1 MKRITLILLMSL
13 FMTSCVNDVAVM
25 RNMRNSLSPTLQS
38 KAELKV
44 SREILEY
51 VNENYHGI
59 PMSMCYDLIDFG
71 TIERH
76 TRHDMIND
84 TTELMTVVRYR
95 LPHEFYYIDGHRKY
109 RIKCVWEFDEDM
121 NFRSIE
127 IKDKQYDFFFLD
139 ETLIELRNEIY

>member
-25 RNMRNSLSPTLQS
+25 RNVKNSLSPTLQS

-44 SREILEY
+44 SRKISEY
-51 VNENYHGI
+51 INENYYDI
-59 PMSMCYDLIDFG
+59 AMSHCYDLIEFG

-76 TRHDMIND
+76 IRHDMIND
-84 TTELMTVVRYR
+84 TTKLMTVVRYK
-95 LPHEFYYIDGHRKY
+95 LPHKFYYIDGHRKY
-109 RIKCVWEFDEDM
+109 RIECVWVFDKDM
-121 NFRSIE
+121 DFLSIE

-139 ETLIELRNEIY
+139 ERLIELKHEIY

>member
-13 FMTSCVNDVAVM
+13 FMTSCVNDVTVM
-25 RNMRNSLSPTLQS
+25 RNMRNRLSPTLQS
-38 KAELKV
+38 KAELAV
-44 SREILEY
+44 SRKICEY

-59 PMSMCYDLIDFG
+59 AMSMCYDLIEYG

-76 TRHDMIND
+76 IRHDMIND

-95 LPHEFYYIDGHRKY
+95 LPHKFYYIDGRRKY
-109 RIKCVWEFDEDM
+109 RIECVWEFDEDM
-121 NFRSIE
+121 DFRSIE

>member
-25 RNMRNSLSPTLQS
+25 RNMRNKLSPTLQS

-44 SREILEY
+44 SRKISEY
-51 VNENYHGI
+51 FDENYHGI
-59 PMSMCYDLIDFG
+59 AMSQCYDLIEFG

-76 TRHDMIND
+76 IRHDMIND
-84 TTELMTVVRYR
+84 TTKLMTVVRYR
-95 LPHEFYYIDGHRKY
+95 LPHKFYYIDGHRKY
-109 RIKCVWEFDEDM
+109 RIECVWEFDDDM
-121 NFRSIE
+121 DFRSIE

>member
-13 FMTSCVNDVAVM
+13 FMTSCVNDVAIM

-44 SREILEY
+44 SHEILEY

-109 RIKCVWEFDEDM
+109 RIKCVWEFDENM

>member
-13 FMTSCVNDVAVM
+13 FMTSCVNDVAIM
-25 RNMRNSLSPTLQS
+25 RNMRNHLSPTLQS
-38 KAELKV
+38 KAELAV

-84 TTELMTVVRYR
+84 STELTTVVRYR
-95 LPHEFYYIDGHRKY
+95 LPHEFYYIDGRRKY
-109 RIKCVWEFDEDM
+109 RIKCVWEFDENM
-121 NFRSIE
+121 NLRSIE
-127 IKDKQYDFFFLD
+127 SKDKQYDFFFLD
-139 ETLIELRNEIY
+139 ETLIELQNEIY

>member
-13 FMTSCVNDVAVM
+13 FMTSCVNDVAIM
-25 RNMRNSLSPTLQS
+25 RNMRNNLSPTLQS

-51 VNENYHGI
+51 FNENYHGI
-59 PMSMCYDLIDFG
+59 PISTCYDLIDFG

-76 TRHDMIND
+76 TRHNMIND

-109 RIKCVWEFDEDM
+109 RIKCVWEFDENM

-139 ETLIELRNEIY
+139 ETLIELQNEIY

>member
-13 FMTSCVNDVAVM
+13 FMTSCVNDVAIM
-25 RNMRNSLSPTLQS
+25 RNMRNHLSPTLQS
-38 KAELKV
+38 KAELEV

-59 PMSMCYDLIDFG
+59 PMSMCYDLINFG

-84 TTELMTVVRYR
+84 TTELTTVVRYR
-95 LPHEFYYIDGHRKY
+95 LPHEFYYIDGRRKY
-109 RIKCVWEFDEDM
+109 RIKCVWEFDENM
-121 NFRSIE
+121 NLRSIE
-127 IKDKQYDFFFLD
+127 SKDKQYDFFFLD
-139 ETLIELRNEIY
+139 ETLIELGNEIY

>member
-13 FMTSCVNDVAVM
+13 FMTSCVNDVAIM
-25 RNMRNSLSPTLQS
+25 RNMRNHLSPTLQS
-38 KAELKV
+38 KAELEV

-84 TTELMTVVRYR
+84 STELTTVVRYR
-95 LPHEFYYIDGHRKY
+95 LPHEFYYIDGRRKY

-121 NFRSIE
+121 NLRSIE
-127 IKDKQYDFFFLD
+127 SKDKQYDFFFLD
-139 ETLIELRNEIY
+139 ETLIELQNEIY

>member
-25 RNMRNSLSPTLQS
+25 RNMRNNLSPTLQS

-44 SREILEY
+44 SRKISEY
-51 VNENYHGI
+51 IDENYHDI
-59 PMSMCYDLIDFG
+59 AMSKCYDLIDFG

-76 TRHDMIND
+76 IRHDMIDD
-84 TTELMTVVRYR
+84 TTELMTVVRYK
-95 LPHEFYYIDGHRKY
+95 LPHKFYYIDGHRKY
-109 RIKCVWEFDEDM
+109 RIECVWEFDDDM
-121 NFRSIE
+121 DFRSIE

-139 ETLIELRNEIY
+139 ETLIELRHEIY

>member
-13 FMTSCVNDVAVM
+13 FMTSCVNDVAIM

-44 SREILEY
+44 SRKISEY
-51 VNENYHGI
+51 IDEHYYDI
-59 PMSMCYDLIDFG
+59 AMSECYDLIDFG

-76 TRHDMIND
+76 IRHDMIND
-84 TTELMTVVRYR
+84 TTKLMTVVRYK
-95 LPHEFYYIDGHRKY
+95 LPHKFYYIDGHRKY
-109 RIKCVWEFDEDM
+109 RIECVWEFDKDM
-121 NFRSIE
+121 DFLSIE

-139 ETLIELRNEIY
+139 ETLIELRHEIY

>member
-13 FMTSCVNDVAVM
+13 FMTSCVNDVAIM
-25 RNMRNSLSPTLQS
+25 RNMRNHLSPTLQS
-38 KAELKV
+38 KAELEV

-84 TTELMTVVRYR
+84 STELTTVVRYR
-95 LPHEFYYIDGHRKY
+95 LPHEFYYIDGRRKY
-109 RIKCVWEFDEDM
+109 RIKCVWEFDENM
-121 NFRSIE
+121 NLRSIE
-127 IKDKQYDFFFLD
+127 SKDKQYDFFFLD
-139 ETLIELRNEIY
+139 ETLIELQNEIY

>member
-13 FMTSCVNDVAVM
+13 FMTSCVNDVAIM
-25 RNMRNSLSPTLQS
+25 RNMRNHLSPTLQS

-84 TTELMTVVRYR
+84 STELTTVVRYR
-95 LPHEFYYIDGHRKY
+95 LPHEFYYIDGRRKY
-109 RIKCVWEFDEDM
+109 RIKCVWEFDENM
-121 NFRSIE
+121 NLRSIE
-127 IKDKQYDFFFLD
+127 SKDKQYDFFFLD
-139 ETLIELRNEIY
+139 ETLIELGNEIY